1 LQIERVIS
9 LYGRRFGS
17 AQASVSF
24 RFDSTDSKKCK
35 LLRLCDTTPLRQLKL
50 WGNKKPEKYEATKK
64 KKNCEATNK
73 KLWGEGG
80 GSCWWFDAH
89 VIHLL
94 RPKGTT
100 KWEWKCSRLFD
111 IHLTSPSLH
120 YLIRAPFCYR
130 DFQYNDQFFNRSLL
144 LQIQNYC
151 FCSKVTIPKIFL
163 NFRRNGSA
171 LTYFTSYVTYH
182 SHIFS

>member
-94 RPKGTT
+94 RRKGTT

-130 DFQYNDQFFNRSLL
+130 DFHYNDQFFNRSLL
-144 LQIQNYC
+144 LKIL
-151 FCSKVTIPKIFL
+151 SKSLFL
-163 NFRRNGSA
+163 F
-171 LTYFTSYVTYH
+171 
-182 SHIFS
+182 